1 MSLTR
6 NTGAAFSMASGYTA
20 LLTLISAV
28 VVIVIIRFASR
39 LRSVPWGVSL
49 GLILGGA
56 LGNLIDRLFRAP
68 GPMRGAV
75 IDFLSLFD
83 PHGGVWPIFNIADS
97 ALVIGVCLAVLLELT
112 GRRMDGSRVTKAV
125 KA

>member
-1 MSLTR
+1 
-6 NTGAAFSMASGYTA
+6 
-20 LLTLISAV
+20 
-28 VVIVIIRFASR
+28 
-39 LRSVPWGVSL
+39 
-49 GLILGGA
+49 A